1 MINREDWFINWFNSK
16 YYHILY
22 KSRNKNEASDF
33 IQAIISTLS
42 LKSNNSVL
50 DLGCGTGE
58 FLNNYF
64 EMGAQCTG
72 IDIEKNFKLKN
83 KKNFNLYNLDANTF
97 LKNCKKKFDI
107 IFLFEFLEHL
117 EEGDKHK
124 LFKSLIKILNK
135 NALIFVS
142 TLNKNLLSKY
152 LAIDIAE
159 NILKLLPKKTH
170 EYDLFLSPTQLQ
182 TLSQKYKLSL
192 LNVEGLQYNPIIKSF
207 KLSKVDLV
215 NYIGALKY

>member
-1 MINREDWFINWFNSK
+1 MAKYNKEYYEPLEQMMAVRHQYMSK
-16 YYHILY
+16 ILRDHTDQDIY
-22 KSRNKNEASDF
+22 NFFQNK
-33 IQAIISTLS
+33 Q
-42 LKSNNSVL
+42 VL

-107 IFLFEFLEHL
+107 VFLFEFLEHL
-117 EEGDKHK
+117 EEGDKYK
-124 LFKSLIKILNK
+124 LFERLIKILNK

-170 EYDLFLSPTQLQ
+170 KYDLFLSPTQLQ

-207 KLSKVDLV
+207 KLSKVNLV

>member
-1 MINREDWFINWFNSK
+1 MAKYNKEYYEPLEQMMAVRHQYMSK
-16 YYHILY
+16 ILRDHTGQDIY
-22 KSRNKNEASDF
+22 NFFQNK
-33 IQAIISTLS
+33 Q
-42 LKSNNSVL
+42 VL

-117 EEGDKHK
+117 EERDKHK
-124 LFKSLIKILNK
+124 LFESLIKILNK

>member
-1 MINREDWFINWFNSK
+1 MAKYNKEYYEPLEQMMAVRHQYMSK
-16 YYHILY
+16 ILRDHTDQDIY
-22 KSRNKNEASDF
+22 NFFQNK
-33 IQAIISTLS
+33 Q
-42 LKSNNSVL
+42 VL

-117 EEGDKHK
+117 EERDKHK

-142 TLNKNLLSKY
+142 TLNKNFLSKY

-192 LNVEGLQYNPIIKSF
+192 LNIEGLQYNPIIKSF

>member
-1 MINREDWFINWFNSK
+1 MAKYNKEYYEPLEQMMAVRHQYMSK
-16 YYHILY
+16 ILRDHTDQDIY
-22 KSRNKNEASDF
+22 NFFQNK
-33 IQAIISTLS
+33 Q
-42 LKSNNSVL
+42 VL

-117 EEGDKHK
+117 EEVDKHK
-124 LFKSLIKILNK
+124 LFENLIKILNK

-170 EYDLFLSPTQLQ
+170 EYDLFLSPTQLK
-182 TLSQKYKLSL
+182 TISQKYKLSL
-192 LNVEGLQYNPIIKSF
+192 LNIEGLQYNPIIKSF

>member
-1 MINREDWFINWFNSK
+1 MAKYNKEYYEPLEQMMAVRHQYMSK
-16 YYHILY
+16 ILRDHTNQDIY
-22 KSRNKNEASDF
+22 NFFQNK
-33 IQAIISTLS
+33 Q
-42 LKSNNSVL
+42 VL

-124 LFKSLIKILNK
+124 LFESLIKILNK

-170 EYDLFLSPTQLQ
+170 KYDLFLSPTQLQ

>member
-1 MINREDWFINWFNSK
+1 MAKYNKEYYEPLEQMMAVRHQYMSK
-16 YYHILY
+16 ILKDNTDQDIY
-22 KSRNKNEASDF
+22 NFFQNK
-33 IQAIISTLS
+33 Q
-42 LKSNNSVL
+42 VL

-124 LFKSLIKILNK
+124 LFESLIKILNK

>member
-1 MINREDWFINWFNSK
+1 MAKYNKEYYEPLEQMMAVRHQYMSK
-16 YYHILY
+16 ILRDHTDQDIY
-22 KSRNKNEASDF
+22 NFFQNK
-33 IQAIISTLS
+33 Q
-42 LKSNNSVL
+42 VL

-124 LFKSLIKILNK
+124 LFESLIKILNK
-135 NALIFVS
+135 DALIFVS

-182 TLSQKYKLSL
+182 ILSQKYKLSL
-192 LNVEGLQYNPIIKSF
+192 LNIEGLQYNPIIKSF

>member
-1 MINREDWFINWFNSK
+1 MAKYNKEYYEPLEQMMAVRHQYMSK
-16 YYHILY
+16 ILRDHTDQDIY
-22 KSRNKNEASDF
+22 NFFQNK
-33 IQAIISTLS
+33 Q
-42 LKSNNSVL
+42 VL

-83 KKNFNLYNLDANTF
+83 KRNFNLYNLDANTF
-97 LKNCKKKFDI
+97 LKNCKKKFDV

-124 LFKSLIKILNK
+124 LFESLIKILNK

-182 TLSQKYKLSL
+182 TISQKYKLSL
-192 LNVEGLQYNPIIKSF
+192 LNIEGLQYNPIIKSF

>member
-1 MINREDWFINWFNSK
+1 MAKYNKEYYEPLEQMMAVRHQYMSK
-16 YYHILY
+16 ILRDHTDQDIY
-22 KSRNKNEASDF
+22 NFFQNK
-33 IQAIISTLS
+33 Q
-42 LKSNNSVL
+42 VL

-64 EMGAQCTG
+64 EMGARCTG

-117 EEGDKHK
+117 EEGDKHE
-124 LFKSLIKILNK
+124 LFESLVKVLNK

-170 EYDLFLSPTQLQ
+170 EYNLFLSPTQLQ
-182 TLSQKYKLSL
+182 TLSQKYNLSL

-207 KLSKVDLV
+207 KLSKVDIV

>member
-1 MINREDWFINWFNSK
+1 MAKYNKEYYEPLEQMMAVRHQYMSK
-16 YYHILY
+16 ILRDHTDQDIY
-22 KSRNKNEASDF
+22 NFFQNK
-33 IQAIISTLS
+33 Q
-42 LKSNNSVL
+42 VL

-117 EEGDKHK
+117 EERDKHK
-124 LFKSLIKILNK
+124 LFESLIKILNK

-192 LNVEGLQYNPIIKSF
+192 LNIEGLQYNPIIKSF

>member
-1 MINREDWFINWFNSK
+1 MAKYNKEYYEPLEQMMAVRHQYMSK
-16 YYHILY
+16 ILRDHTDQDIY
-22 KSRNKNEASDF
+22 NFFQNK
-33 IQAIISTLS
+33 Q
-42 LKSNNSVL
+42 VL

-117 EEGDKHK
+117 EEGDKQK
-124 LFKSLIKILNK
+124 LFESLIKILNK
-135 NALIFVS
+135 NALIFIS
-142 TLNKNLLSKY
+142 TLNKNFLSKY
-152 LAIDIAE
+152 LAINIAE

-170 EYDLFLSPTQLQ
+170 KYDLFLSPTQLQ

>member
-1 MINREDWFINWFNSK
+1 MAKYNKEYYEPLEQMMAVRHQYMSK
-16 YYHILY
+16 ILRDHTDQDIY
-22 KSRNKNEASDF
+22 DFFQNK
-33 IQAIISTLS
+33 Q
-42 LKSNNSVL
+42 VL

-124 LFKSLIKILNK
+124 LFESLIKILNK

-170 EYDLFLSPTQLQ
+170 EYDLFLSPSQLQ

>member
-1 MINREDWFINWFNSK
+1 MAKYNKEYYEPLEQMMAVRHQYMSK
-16 YYHILY
+16 ILRDHTNQDIY
-22 KSRNKNEASDF
+22 NFFQNK
-33 IQAIISTLS
+33 Q
-42 LKSNNSVL
+42 VL

-124 LFKSLIKILNK
+124 LFESLIKILNK
-135 NALIFVS
+135 DALIFVS

-170 EYDLFLSPTQLQ
+170 KYDLFLSPTQLQ

>member
-1 MINREDWFINWFNSK
+1 MAKYNKEYYEPLEQMMAVRHQYMSK
-16 YYHILY
+16 ILRDHTGQDIY
-22 KSRNKNEASDF
+22 NFFQNK
-33 IQAIISTLS
+33 Q
-42 LKSNNSVL
+42 VL

-124 LFKSLIKILNK
+124 LFESLIKILNK

>member
-1 MINREDWFINWFNSK
+1 MAKYNKEYYEPLEQMMAVRHQYMSK
-16 YYHILY
+16 ILRDHTDQDIY
-22 KSRNKNEASDF
+22 NFFQNK
-33 IQAIISTLS
+33 Q
-42 LKSNNSVL
+42 VL

-124 LFKSLIKILNK
+124 LFESLIKILNK

-192 LNVEGLQYNPIIKSF
+192 LNIEGLQFNPIIKSF

-215 NYIGALKY
+215 NYIGTLKY